1 MRRILLA
8 GVTTLM
14 ATGMLG
20 SASAQS
26 ITYTVDCS
34 KGQTISSAIERGDAR
49 KSLVIV
55 VRGTC
60 NEYVA
65 ISRDDVT
72 LRGDPGVGGAVN
84 GPGSTAPAIF
94 IAGARAY
101 VEGLT
106 VTGGANGI
114 LVSGPFVA
122 SITNVE
128 VRNPASGS
136 AVVVRGGG
144 DLSISGSTLMQA
156 NIGLQL
162 LRGSSARVVG
172 NTEIRDNTGSGVYV
186 DLNST
191 VNVSGGSKIL
201 ANGGHGIDLENGS
214 QGAISNSEI
223 AGNRT
228 GIVVSAS
235 GANIGA
241 NNLIHNNREHGVLAQ
256 AAATVGFSNN
266 TITYNNENGVFGYL
280 GSTLVLQGN
289 EIANNGTGVAC
300 RADCTMQIAGA
311 NIHDNTNVAVSV
323 MLDSRSIF
331 MPPVTTAARNGWVD
345 LWCGDKKSSVDG
357 VDGLSYDG
365 GDFFAGSVSSTCVGF
380 SD

>member
-1 MRRILLA
+1 MRRILLT

-20 SASAQS
+20 SASAQT

-49 KSLVIV
+49 KPLVVV

-60 NEYVA
+60 NEYLA
-65 ISRDDVT
+65 ISREDVT

-84 GPGSTAPAIF
+84 GPGSAAPAIL
-94 IAGARAY
+94 IEGDRTY
-101 VEGLT
+101 IEGLT
-106 VTGGANGI
+106 VTGGAHGV
-114 LVSGPFVA
+114 LVAGPVLA
-122 SITNVE
+122 AMTNVM
-128 VRNPASGS
+128 VRNPASGN

-144 DLSISGSTLMQA
+144 DLSLTGCTLMQA
-156 NIGLQL
+156 NRGLQIM
-162 LRGSSARVVG
+162 RGGAARVTA
-172 NTEIRDNTGSGVYV
+172 NTEIRENAGSGIFV
-186 DLNST
+186 DSNST
-191 VNVSGGSKIL
+191 LSVTGSKIL
-201 ANGGHGIDLENGS
+201 ANGAHGIDLENGS
-214 QGAISNSEI
+214 EGAISSSEVAENS
-223 AGNRT
+223 T
-228 GIVVSAS
+228 GILVSAS
-235 GANIGA
+235 QANIGA
-241 NNLIHNNREHGVLAQ
+241 NNNIHNNREHGVLAQ
-256 AAATVGFSNN
+256 AAATVGVSNN

-311 NIHDNTNVAVSV
+311 SIHDNTNVAVSV
-323 MLDSRSIF
+323 MLDSRAIF
-331 MPPVTTAARNGWVD
+331 FPPVTNAARNGWVD

-357 VDGLSYDG
+357 VEGRSYDG
-365 GDFFAGSVSSTCVGF
+365 GVFFTGSVSPTCVGF